1 MSVTLVVAE
10 KPSVGREIAKVLGL
24 PGRGSG
30 CISGPGWVVTW
41 AVGHLI
47 GIAEPGDQ
55 DPAWAGRWH
64 MRMLPMIP
72 ARFRLAVLPE
82 SARQYEVV
90 RGLML
95 REDVGEIIN
104 ATDAGR
110 EGELIVRRIA
120 MLAGCDKPVRRL
132 WASDMTEQGLKKAL
146 AGTVPA
152 ERKRNLGLAAFARAE
167 ADWLVGMNYSRLF
180 TLKDGS
186 LITVGRV
193 QTPVLKLLV
202 DRRREIEHFA
212 PRDYWT
218 VEATLAHG
226 EEPFAAT
233 WHAPPDYKET
243 RIDRRDE
250 AEAVVAN
257 CAGREGAVL
266 SVESAA
272 RQQKPPLPFD
282 LTTLQ
287 REANARLGLSAKD
300 TLAVAQALYE
310 RRKLITYPR
319 TDSRH
324 LTRELFAEVLEP
336 LRAVYAHFP
345 DEARAAAD
353 AVKAAGRRFE
363 CVNDAKVTDHH
374 AIIPTAARAKREALS
389 ADEWNIYEMICRRF
403 CAAFM
408 APAKFSASTVWA
420 EVAGQRFKATGKVF
434 KDLGWLT
441 AEPWRAAADNPLP
454 RLRKG
459 APVAA
464 RALEAKAHQTKP
476 PAHFTDATLLGA
488 METAGKLVE
497 DGDLREAMKE
507 RGLGTPATRA
517 QIIETLVAR
526 KYVARDGKKLV
537 ATDAGR
543 HAVEMVE
550 AHLPQMA
557 SPELTGE
564 WEKRLGDIEQGR
576 DTYPAFMQ
584 AIRETVRQGVDAVRD
599 APLVPHA
606 RLFGSG
612 LDENGFP
619 LDAVPARRP
628 ASARPPASASGAGA
642 PVPAPQ
648 AQGAAPGWAAPAAG
662 PPAPAA
668 PAPPAT
674 NRDGFPVDASGGAEG
689 APAEP
694 LGACPLCGRDVV
706 ERPGVFECVARAT
719 GECEFSIP
727 RRLFGGEVR
736 AALVRDLLAKGRT
749 FRRTRFVSRAGKP
762 FNANLRLA
770 GGRVELDFGD

>member
-1 MSVTLVVAE
+1 MPVTLVVAE

-30 CISGPGWVVTW
+30 SISGPGYVVTW

-47 GIAEPGDQ
+47 GIAEPGEQ
-55 DPAWAGRWH
+55 DPAWAGRWR
-64 MRMLPMIP
+64 MAMLPMIP

-82 SARQYEVV
+82 SARQYEIV

-95 REDVGEIIN
+95 REDVTAIIN

-110 EGELIVRRIA
+110 EGELIFRRIA

-146 AGTVPA
+146 AGTEPA
-152 ERKRNLGLAAFARAE
+152 ETRRNLGLAAFARAE

-202 DRRREIEHFA
+202 DRRREIELFA

-226 EEPFAAT
+226 EEAFAAL

-243 RIDRRDE
+243 RIDRR
-250 AEAVVAN
+250 AEADAVVEG
-257 CAGREGAVL
+257 CAGRPGVVL

-324 LTRELFAEVLEP
+324 LTRELFAEILEP
-336 LRAVYAHFP
+336 LRAAYAHFP
-345 DEARAAAD
+345 AEAQAAAD
-353 AVKAAGRRFE
+353 AVKAGSRRFE

-374 AIIPTAARAKREALS
+374 AIIPTAARAARQALS
-389 ADEWNIYEMICRRF
+389 ADEWSVYEMICRRF

-408 APAKFSASTVWA
+408 APARYSASTVWA

-434 KDLGWLT
+434 KELGWLT

-459 APVAA
+459 QAVAA
-464 RALEAKAHQTKP
+464 RALEARAHQTKP

-497 DGDLREAMKE
+497 DGELREAMKK

-543 HAVEMVE
+543 HAVELVE
-550 AHLPQMA
+550 AHLPQMV

-564 WEKRLGDIEQGR
+564 WEKRLADIEQGR
-576 DTYPAFMQ
+576 DTYPAFMRDIRQ
-584 AIRETVRQGVDAVRD
+584 AVGQGVQAVRD

-606 RLFGSG
+606 RLFGAG
-612 LDENGFP
+612 VDRDGFP
-619 LDAVPARRP
+619 LDAAPPPPAAPPPAPVAQGAP
-628 ASARPPASASGAGA
+628 ASA
-642 PVPAPQ
+642 
-648 AQGAAPGWAAPAAG
+648 
-662 PPAPAA
+662 PAPAA
-668 PAPPAT
+668 SAPGPGVRD
-674 NRDGFPVDASGGAEG
+674 RDGFPLEEPPRPGGAPE
-689 APAEP
+689 EP
-694 LGACPLCGRDVV
+694 LGPCPLCGRGVV
-706 ERPGVFECVARAT
+706 ERAGAFECQAAAT
-719 GECEFSIP
+719 GECDFAIP

-736 AALVRDLLAKGRT
+736 AALVRDLLSKGRT

-762 FNANLRLA
+762 FNAHLRLA
-770 GGRVELDFGD
+770 GGRVELDFSD